1 MDNGTTGYS
10 FSPNKGNEVDN
21 TAMTSPTGEQALDND
36 IQPNKPDDQETE
48 RDLDKPY
55 LEKRS
60 VTINLI
66 ANYSF
71 YRRANDK
78 YLPKKHEY
86 IGSSFRT
93 SSVLASNKDEV
104 EAYFPNI
111 IGVATN
117 DPTFVTRVKA
127 YLNNM
132 QIEVNEMGKTF
143 DTSFRWRHKRD
154 YLSYK
159 AKEDAIEDRYR
170 SIRRDDIQVIKKA
183 LEAKIEDLNEL
194 ESTKHQ
200 YGTPVNVED
209 YIKYRHCLLY
219 RDVAKDMALINSD
232 INYRF
237 YFKDDVKENE
247 IIQRRRQE
255 IKNAKRNFLAACGD
269 DSLFEAVY
277 IQYCVADG
285 MPVINASVKTQL
297 EKEIELD
304 NYSNREPAKFN
315 KIFNDKDLKVKALIE
330 TLISRGEFIRA
341 SDNQNISTA
350 AGDFIGANIKET
362 VLWFKNPAN
371 ERAVTAFKNKLKY
384 Q

>member
-159 AKEDAIEDRYR
+159 AKEDAIEDRYC

-255 IKNAKRNFLAACGD
+255 IKNAKRNFLVACGD

-350 AGDFIGANIKET
+350 AGDFIGANIKEA

>member
-1 MDNGTTGYS
+1 MDNGTTNYS
-10 FSPNKGNEVDN
+10 FSPNKGNEVDK

-36 IQPNKPDDQETE
+36 VQPNKPDDQETE

-132 QIEVNEMGKTF
+132 QIEVN
-143 DTSFRWRHKRD
+143 
-154 YLSYK
+154 
-159 AKEDAIEDRYR
+159 
-170 SIRRDDIQVIKKA
+170 
-183 LEAKIEDLNEL
+183 
-194 ESTKHQ
+194 
-200 YGTPVNVED
+200 
-209 YIKYRHCLLY
+209 
-219 RDVAKDMALINSD
+219 
-232 INYRF
+232 
-237 YFKDDVKENE
+237 
-247 IIQRRRQE
+247 
-255 IKNAKRNFLAACGD
+255 
-269 DSLFEAVY
+269 
-277 IQYCVADG
+277 
-285 MPVINASVKTQL
+285 
-297 EKEIELD
+297 
-304 NYSNREPAKFN
+304 
-315 KIFNDKDLKVKALIE
+315 
-330 TLISRGEFIRA
+330 
-341 SDNQNISTA
+341 
-350 AGDFIGANIKET
+350 
-362 VLWFKNPAN
+362 
-371 ERAVTAFKNKLKY
+371 
-384 Q
+384 

>member
-10 FSPNKGNEVDN
+10 FSPNKGNEVDK

-255 IKNAKRNFLAACGD
+255 IKNAKRNFLAVCGD

-350 AGDFIGANIKET
+350 AGDFIGANIKEA

>member
-10 FSPNKGNEVDN
+10 FSPNKGNEVDK

-255 IKNAKRNFLAACGD
+255 IKNAKRNFLTACGD
-269 DSLFEAVY
+269 DSLFEAIY

-350 AGDFIGANIKET
+350 AGDFIGANIKEA